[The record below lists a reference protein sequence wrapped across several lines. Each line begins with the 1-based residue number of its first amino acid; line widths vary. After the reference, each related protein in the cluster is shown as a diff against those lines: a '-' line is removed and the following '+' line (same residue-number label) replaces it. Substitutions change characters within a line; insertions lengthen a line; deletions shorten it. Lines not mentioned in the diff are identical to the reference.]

1 MYNVM
6 LITLLIVTSLMIAII
21 LFQKVDGNN
30 SVLGSSGGSGGMF
43 SARGT
48 ANLLTRITSVLATVF
63 LSLCVL
69 MMWHSAHY
77 STKPQK
83 LFEQAPSKT
92 ESKETETKKN

>member
-1 MYNVM
+1 M

-30 SVLGSSGGSGGMF
+30 SVLGSGGGSNSMF

-63 LSLCVL
+63 LTLCIL

-83 LFEQAPSKT
+83 LFNQSTEKT
-92 ESKETETKKN
+92 QKENKETQKN